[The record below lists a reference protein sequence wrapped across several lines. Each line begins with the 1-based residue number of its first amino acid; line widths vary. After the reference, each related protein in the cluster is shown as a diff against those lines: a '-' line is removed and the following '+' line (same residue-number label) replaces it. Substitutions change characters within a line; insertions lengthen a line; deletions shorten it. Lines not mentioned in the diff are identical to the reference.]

1 MDKTM
6 SQPTRTEV
14 LEKLRRRYE
23 SAGLEHKV
31 KLLDQAQELLGYH
44 RKSAIRALRAPKVV
58 SGLRIITGRPLV
70 YEPELLLPFLR
81 PIWQATDYA
90 CGRRLVAMLPEWIP
104 AYEQHERRMPGAV
117 REKLLSATCPRIN
130 KTTYGLLKKGCQQS
144 LDFV

>member
-1 MDKTM
+1 M

-14 LEKLRRRYE
+14 LQNLRRRYAG
-23 SAGLEHKV
+23 AGLEHKS
-31 KLLDQAQELLGYH
+31 KLLDQAQEWLGYH

-104 AYEQHERRMPGAV
+104 AYEQHERRLPGAV
-117 REKLLSATCPRIN
+117 REKLLGASGRTLDR
-130 KTTYGLLKKGCQQS
+130 LLEP
-144 LDFV
+144 LRV